1 MKLSGTNVAR
11 QGLERRQKSFIA
23 SLASVCVLDISSF
36 FCCRQL
42 LLVGIT

>member
-23 SLASVCVLDISSF
+23 SLAFVCVLDISS

-42 LLVGIT
+42 LLVGVI